1 MKHSCHNQN
10 VFFFCHND
18 NNLSWVSFLFVFVC
32 VAWSGE
38 STSRQNATPPSVRLA
53 ETTLRNQWEL
63 GVHNEQA
70 RQAVLDVL
78 RKIFPTEASNLHL
91 HNYYTCV
98 EKNCIKLSDANWKS
112 DISDAV
118 KNSHEVTCTE
128 WCLTRLMKL
137 QTSYSLVFPALVH
150 IAEVCL
156 SMPVSNAWP
165 EHGCSAPKSVKTR
178 LRSRLSVEMLQ
189 TLLAITINGP
199 NVGTLECESLMTS
212 AVDLWES
219 QKKRR
224 PRCTRH
230 SSKWLGSKTPC
241 SYSKYQYCYW
251 CSYTDWWARAKKPKR
266 CN

>member
-1 MKHSCHNQN
+1 
-10 VFFFCHND
+10 
-18 NNLSWVSFLFVFVC
+18 
-32 VAWSGE
+32 
-38 STSRQNATPPSVRLA
+38 
-53 ETTLRNQWEL
+53 
-63 GVHNEQA
+63 
-70 RQAVLDVL
+70 
-78 RKIFPTEASNLHL
+78 
-91 HNYYTCV
+91 V

-199 NVGTLECESLMTS
+199 NLDTPECESLMTS

-224 PRCTRH
+224 KFPRDRGAHITVASGQGAKH
-230 SSKWLGSKTPC
+230 PVPTASTSIAADVAIQIDGLKPENPNDVTNLASSVVDKVAVATTALNLDADSSFDEGI
-241 SYSKYQYCYW
+241 YSDSEDVMHGANTIVLNGIVKLINVISFC
-251 CSYTDWWARAKKPKR
+251 
-266 CN
+266 